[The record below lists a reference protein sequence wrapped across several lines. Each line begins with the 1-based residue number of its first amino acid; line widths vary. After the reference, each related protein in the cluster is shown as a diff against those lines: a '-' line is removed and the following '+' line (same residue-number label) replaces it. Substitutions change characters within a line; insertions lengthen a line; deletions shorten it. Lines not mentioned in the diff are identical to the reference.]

1 MSPRRRHLAVLIA
14 AATVTAGAGLW
25 AAAAVGAIPH
35 VLPVPEVTLSQASAD
50 LCLTDAA
57 AKALKANGLSLTAE
71 APARVID
78 KGGRECVHVP
88 TKDGHLATDFSTGTV
103 SFDGSFGFARPST
116 GKRVLL
122 SDLTADLTSRNIAG
136 TAAGFRSGFGSGSG
150 FGFGSG
156 SAGLAEQKE
165 LLSFTLDLTKTKID
179 LSHGT
184 MRGTGTISL
193 LGAAHSIV
201 EDALGT
207 DPLPGPVPVFDATAG
222 GSVADSVVDALLQS
236 QPHRGHALPVRRW

>member
-1 MSPRRRHLAVLIA
+1 MSPRRRHVAVFIA
-14 AATVTAGAGLW
+14 AAAAAATAGAGLW

-35 VLPVPEVTLSQASAD
+35 VLPVPEVTLSHASAD

-57 AKALKANGLSLTAE
+57 AGALQASGLSLTAQ

-78 KGGRECVHVP
+78 KDGRQCVRVP
-88 TKDGHLATDFSTGTV
+88 TKDGRLATDFSTGTV
-103 SFDGSFGFARPST
+103 TFDGAFGFARPST

-136 TAAGFRSGFGSGSG
+136 SAAPGP
-150 FGFGSG
+150 G
-156 SAGLAEQKE
+156 SAPPGLAEPKE
-165 LLSFTLDLTKTKID
+165 LLSFTLDLAKAKVD

-184 MRGTGTISL
+184 MSGAGTISL

-201 EDALGT
+201 KDALGA
-207 DPLPGPVPVFDATAG
+207 DPLPGPVPVFDVTVG
-222 GSVADSVVDALLQS
+222 GAVADSVVDALLQS
-236 QPHRGHALPVRRW
+236 RSQPQPQPQPQRGHAPRG